1 MDVVFN
7 DTATHESYTDWH
19 TLSLH
24 GALPDCGSG
33 AVQCAA
39 ALGLWQVLRRENI
52 DIDMV
57 VGCSGGSIYASVM
70 ALGYDP
76 RSEEHTSE
84 LQSLMRISYAVF
96 CLKKTIPLKNIK
108 HYIHN
113 PNLYSRHTHLFSNLS
128 N

>member
-39 ALGLWQVLRRENI
+39 ALGLWKVLRRENI

-76 RSEEHTSE
+76 ETCERLTRELWTPKVTLRRDWRSM
-84 LQSLMRISYAVF
+84 LGALMPR
-96 CLKKTIPLKNIK
+96 
-108 HYIHN
+108 
-113 PNLYSRHTHLFSNLS
+113 LFGFDGQARTGVV
-128 N
+128 